1 MHCTML
7 LYNPRVSVTVSL
19 QRPPRIMGGER
30 LRANYKKKKKK
41 MGVVKKEGSP
51 LILFKWNQGSIKIVS
66 DRNNTRISHCG
77 IQFLFT
83 KKKLQSIF

>member
-19 QRPPRIMGGER
+19 QRPPRIMGGKR

-41 MGVVKKEGSP
+41 KGSGKKGSP

>member
-1 MHCTML
+1 
-7 LYNPRVSVTVSL
+7 
-19 QRPPRIMGGER
+19 
-30 LRANYKKKKKK
+30 